1 MIKSLIDNLNGSTT
15 KNVPFWFMRQA
26 GRYLPEYREIRE
38 TAGGFLNLVYNP
50 DHASEVTMQPI
61 RRFGMDGAIL
71 FSDILVIPH
80 ALGQALKFETGEGP
94 KLEAIRD
101 VDGLKILN
109 LENIHETLNPI
120 YENIKQTRGKLK
132 SEGFGDT
139 ALIGFAGSPWT
150 VATYMVEGGGSK
162 TFTEVKKWAYGA
174 PDEFQKLID
183 IVTDATISYL
193 DHQVQAGVEALQL
206 FDSWAGVLDPDQFEK
221 WVIAPT
227 TKIVAALR
235 EKYPHMPIIGFPRDA
250 GHLSLNYIQ
259 KTGIQAVGLD
269 FTQSPF
275 WARKN
280 LQSMMPVQGN
290 LDPVYLLNGGS
301 AMCDAATKI
310 LETYS
315 ARPFVFN
322 LGHGVIKETPPENVA
337 ELSQLIKDFVR

>member
-1 MIKSLIDNLNGSTT
+1 MIKSLIDTLNGQMT

-26 GRYLPEYREIRE
+26 GRYLPEYREVRK

-50 DHASEVTMQPI
+50 DNASEVTMQPI
-61 RRFGMDGAIL
+61 RRFGMNGSIL

-80 ALGQALKFETGEGP
+80 ALGQDLKFETGEGP
-94 KLEAIRD
+94 KLNAIRD

-109 LENIHETLNPI
+109 PDNIDQTLNPI
-120 YENIKQTRGKLK
+120 YETIRQVKSKLK

-174 PDEFQKLID
+174 PDEFQQLID
-183 IVTDATISYL
+183 VVTDATIEYL
-193 DHQVQAGVEALQL
+193 DQQVQAGVQALQL
-206 FDSWAGVLDPDQFEK
+206 FDSWAGILDTPNFNR
-221 WVIAPT
+221 WVIDPT
-227 TKIVAALR
+227 TKIVSALR
-235 EKYPHMPIIGFPRDA
+235 EKYPHIPIIGFPREA
-250 GHLSLNYIQ
+250 GHLSINYIQ

-269 FTQSPF
+269 FTEAPY

-280 LQSMMPVQGN
+280 LQNVMPVQGN
-290 LDPVYLLNGGS
+290 LDPVYLLNGGQ
-301 AMCDAATKI
+301 AMRDAATEI
-310 LETYS
+310 LETFAS
-315 ARPFVFN
+315 KPFVFN

-337 ELSQLIKDFVR
+337 ELSQLIKDFKR